1 MLLRAGTLWIVE
13 GNSLARN
20 SLDPQVDLAE
30 GGRLD
35 LDELDLDKL
44 DSGLVLSLGC
54 IERQRTLVHRV
65 VW

>member
-20 SLDPQVDLAE
+20 SLDPQVDLAG

-44 DSGLVLSLGC
+44 DSGLVLSLRC